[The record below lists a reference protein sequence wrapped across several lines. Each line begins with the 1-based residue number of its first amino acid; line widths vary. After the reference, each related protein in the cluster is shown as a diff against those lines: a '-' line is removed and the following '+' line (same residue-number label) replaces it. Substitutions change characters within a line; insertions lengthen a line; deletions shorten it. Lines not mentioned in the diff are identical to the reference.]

1 MLLER
6 RVNGINFESTQ
17 IARLQCF
24 RNQKS
29 IIKVFIENENLAM
42 RAMRTES

>member
-6 RVNGINFESTQ
+6 RVNGIEFESTP

-24 RNQKS
+24 RLKLSATKNP
-29 IIKVFIENENLAM
+29 IENCD
-42 RAMRTES
+42 SY